1 MYADRC
7 SMNPY
12 FNYLNMYPEIFQYK
26 LETAIEYFVQQ
37 HEEKPSLLKISQQD
51 FKAMLPY
58 KDENSKYGMRIR
70 GVMTVGF
77 KDMAKGQ
84 YLIIP

>member
-1 MYADRC
+1 MY
-7 SMNPY
+7 NE
-12 FNYLNMYPEIFQYK
+12 YLQHK
-26 LETAIEYFVQQ
+26 LETAVELFVQQ

-51 FKAMLPY
+51 FKDILPY
-58 KDENSKYGMRIR
+58 KDENSKYGLRIR

>member
-1 MYADRC
+1 
-7 SMNPY
+7 
-12 FNYLNMYPEIFQYK
+12 MYPEIFQYK
-26 LETAIEYFVQQ
+26 LETAIEYFVQK

-58 KDENSKYGMRIR
+58 KDENSKYGMRIQ
-70 GVMTVGF
+70 GVMIVGF

-84 YLIIP
+84 YQIIP

>member
-1 MYADRC
+1 
-7 SMNPY
+7 
-12 FNYLNMYPEIFQYK
+12 MYPENFQYK
-26 LETAIEYFVQQ
+26 LETAIEYFEQQ

-51 FKAMLPY
+51 FKAILPH
-58 KDENSKYGMRIR
+58 KEETSHYGLRIK

-77 KDMAKGQ
+77 RDMAKGQ

>member
-1 MYADRC
+1 
-7 SMNPY
+7 
-12 FNYLNMYPEIFQYK
+12 MYPENFQYK
-26 LETAIEYFVQQ
+26 LETAIEYFVQK
-37 HEEKPSLLKISQQD
+37 HEEKPSLLKVSQQD

-58 KDENSKYGMRIR
+58 KDETSRYGLRIR

-77 KDMAKGQ
+77 SDMSRGQ